1 MQLNVALEWFL
12 NPDHLPLIVG
22 IQNSYFGN
30 NSVNIIV
37 PDEHYDGFNALKNS
51 EIEFAINEPLHLI
64 EQFDEN
70 MLDLGTFFKTS
81 GGVALTKD
89 AEKKLLQG
97 EKIRISSPVSNAVTN
112 KVAFEILKSY
122 ALKFDVNIKK
132 ENIQIEAIDFYHI
145 NNIKNGYD
153 GAWLVFYNF
162 EGVEARL
169 EGVDIVIIDSV
180 LADVPNF
187 AALDIFTTKS
197 FFNTHKNEVLTFIDG
212 IKESIEY
219 IKNNKEEA
227 KKAYYSFS
235 KEEPSKLMDAIID
248 DTINRFD
255 QHFDSDSNRQRE
267 LLAFFND
274 IGVSSL
280 CFDNFKG
287 AFLK

>member
-12 NPDHLPLIVG
+12 NPDHLPIIVG
-22 IQNSYFGN
+22 IQNGYFGN

-37 PDEHYDGFNALKNS
+37 PDEHYDGFNALKSN

-81 GGVALTKD
+81 GGVALTKE
-89 AEKKLLQG
+89 AEKKLLNK
-97 EKIRISSPVSNAVTN
+97 EIIRISSPVSNDVTN

-122 ALKFDVNIKK
+122 AQKFDVEIKK
-132 ENIQIEAIDFYHI
+132 ENVQIEAVDFYHI
-145 NNIKNGYD
+145 NNIKNGFD

-162 EGVEARL
+162 EGVEAKL
-169 EGVDIVIIDSV
+169 ENVDIVIIDSA

-187 AALDIFTTKS
+187 AALDIFTTKTFYS
-197 FFNTHKNEVLTFIDG
+197 NHKDKVDAFTNG
-212 IKESIEY
+212 IKESIFY

-227 KKAYYSFS
+227 KKAYYDFS

-248 DTINRFD
+248 DTISRFD
-255 QHFDSDSNRQRE
+255 EQFDSNSQKQRE
-267 LLAFFND
+267 LLAFFNG
-274 IGVSSL
+274 IGISSL